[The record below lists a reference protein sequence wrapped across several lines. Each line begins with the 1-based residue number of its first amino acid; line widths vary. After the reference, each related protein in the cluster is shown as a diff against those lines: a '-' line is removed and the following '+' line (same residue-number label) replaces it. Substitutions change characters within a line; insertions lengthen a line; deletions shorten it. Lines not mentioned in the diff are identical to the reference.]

1 MKFADLHIHTTASDG
16 RDTLDT
22 RVRDA
27 KAKGLSCI
35 AITDHDT
42 LHPELEEPV
51 QIIGGVE
58 VISGSEIEVEL
69 DGFKVDLLVYF
80 VAKGENRFSRLVNTV
95 YKKRVER
102 MKQMVEKVNEMI
114 DSEIFFEEVENL
126 ADNVLVRPHLGKV
139 LVEKGEAKDLDDAY
153 DKFISSDS
161 YAYVPLDILNS
172 EELIDIVHE
181 CGGLVSLA
189 HPGRSIPKDDFPL
202 LLEKLVEQGLDA
214 LEAEYYYRGFGNI
227 SDRYFFGNGYA
238 RKLCDAYNL
247 LVTGG
252 SDCHGSLSDHYT
264 IGKKRLYYGYVE
276 ELKDRWKEIKTTKKV

>member
-1 MKFADLHIHTTASDG
+1 MKFADLHIHTSASDG
-16 RDTLDT
+16 TDNLGT

-42 LHPELEEPV
+42 LHPLLEEPV
-51 QIIGGVE
+51 QIIDGLE

-69 DGFKVDLLVYF
+69 DGFKIDLLVYF
-80 VAKGENRFSRLVNTV
+80 VSKGENRFSRLVDTI

-102 MKQMVEKVNEMI
+102 MKEMIERVNEMI
-114 DSEIFFEEVENL
+114 DSEIFFEEVDNL

-139 LVEKGEAKDLDDAY
+139 LVEKGEAKNLDEAY
-153 DKFISSDS
+153 EKFISSES

-172 EELIDIVHE
+172 KELIDIVHD
-181 CGGLVSLA
+181 CGGIVSLA
-189 HPGRSIPKDDFPL
+189 HPGRSIPKGEFPS

-214 LEAEYYYRGFGNI
+214 IETEYYYKGFGNV

-238 RKLCDAYNL
+238 RKMCDAYNL

-252 SDCHGSLSDHYT
+252 SDCHGCLSHHYT
-264 IGKKRLYYGYVE
+264 IGKKMLYYGYVE
-276 ELKDRWKEIKTTKKV
+276 ELKNRWKEIKSMNDP